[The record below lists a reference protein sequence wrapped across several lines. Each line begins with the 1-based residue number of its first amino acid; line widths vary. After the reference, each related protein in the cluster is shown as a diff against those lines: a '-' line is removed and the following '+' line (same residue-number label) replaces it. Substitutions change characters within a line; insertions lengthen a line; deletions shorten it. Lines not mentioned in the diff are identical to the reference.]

1 MVVAKLLAERSPA
14 SVDNRWRDVHMRS
27 FGIALAIALF
37 LVTLI
42 PAAGSAQEGGLAA
55 RVAELEEQVAAMEEI
70 LEFVY
75 VEMETINGLAGPHVI
90 IEGANVHVRSG
101 SGFTTDLCSFHDP
114 NCGKLTGL
122 GNFIVGYNEPRP
134 PRHPGDPPQ
143 EDRTGS
149 HNLVVG
155 EWHSYASFA
164 GFVAGRGNRLIG
176 PHASV
181 SGGLANHASGPLSSV
196 SGGHANVASG
206 DFSSVSGGQENDADG
221 VASSISGGL
230 ANEAN
235 GFASSVNGGFMNS
248 ANGHESSIGGGNRND
263 AIGDQSWISGGKAN
277 VAAGT
282 FSSVSGGWSNEA
294 VGQFSSLSGGR
305 DRTVLGDFN
314 WAAGSLFEP
323 N

>member
-1 MVVAKLLAERSPA
+1 MRTIGLSLVLAVLLVLLLPVAE
-14 SVDNRWRDVHMRS
+14 
-27 FGIALAIALF
+27 
-37 LVTLI
+37 
-42 PAAGSAQEGGLAA
+42 SAQENGLPA
-55 RVAELEEQVAAMEEI
+55 RVAELEAQVEAMEAQFAAMEE
-70 LEFVY
+70 LLQY
-75 VEMETINGLAGPHVI
+75 VRVETAEINGLRGPHLI

-101 SGFTTDLCSFHDP
+101 SGSTSDGCEVSPHGDP
-114 NCGKLTGL
+114 NCDSLTGM
-122 GNFIVGYNEPRP
+122 GNVIIGYNEPAWHRIDS
-134 PRHPGDPPQ
+134 PRA
-143 EDRTGS
+143 GS
-149 HNLVVG
+149 HNLIIG
-155 EWHSYASFA
+155 QEHSYTSFS
-164 GFVAGRGNRLIG
+164 GLVAGWRNRISG
-176 PHASV
+176 PAASV
-181 SGGLANHASGPLSSV
+181 SGGMANKAI
-196 SGGHANVASG
+196 GHG
-206 DFSSVSGGQENDADG
+206 SSVSGGQENDADG

-235 GFASSVNGGFMNS
+235 GFASSVNGGFRNS
-248 ANGHESSIGGGNRND
+248 ANGHESSVGGGNRND